1 MGVGAVDLLLLLAPA
16 GDILLPTD
24 SKKDK
29 HDRIRGYCHVGNLV
43 LVSDNE
49 SQPSVDYLLP

>member
-29 HDRIRGYCHVGNLV
+29 T
-43 LVSDNE
+43 
-49 SQPSVDYLLP
+49 